1 MKTKQRKSEVAASS
15 ESGLVYWIP
24 LAEAERRF
32 DVTRGQLIERI
43 RDSRFEARRTLC
55 DGDLVVAVSSRELGS
70 EFSLRK
76 KGSLPAPE
84 HEDESRALGEVRA
97 ELQGERVARARLEG
111 ELASSDKVER
121 SMQRYADR
129 LEQELEESR
138 KQAMTLARALGR
150 AERIASKSTQRI
162 EASSRQDRR
171 VWWKL
176 WA

>member
-1 MKTKQRKSEVAASS
+1 MKTKQRTSEVAASS

-32 DVTRGQLIERI
+32 DVTRGQLIARI
-43 RDSRFEARRTLC
+43 RDGRFEARRTLC
-55 DGDLVVAVSSRELGS
+55 AEDLVVAVSSRELAS
-70 EFSLRK
+70 EFSLRP
-76 KGSLPAPE
+76 KGALPVAQ
-84 HEDESRALGEVRA
+84 HEDEAQALEGVRV
-97 ELQGERVARARLEG
+97 ELQSERVARARLEG

-150 AERIASKSTQRI
+150 AERIAARSTQEL
-162 EASSRQDRR
+162 EAPGQSNRR
-171 VWWKL
+171 AWWKL